1 MGFWPFGRKGEG
13 VETATRI
20 VNASPRDGVAI
31 RGKLTV
37 HFAARESKATADVI
51 ADQIASLVEAI
62 VREATDKSKVVGHE
76 ADVLGELEARLP
88 SNMPPTRSIEIA
100 ALHAVVDARMSG
112 EWAAAGRA
120 PSSANVPAAP
130 PSQAGS
136 PPSSS
141 NRLSSANVPA
151 APPSSTGRLSSAN
164 VPAAPPSSAGRPSS
178 ANVPAA
184 PPPSSVRRA
193 SPPGVP
199 AASAR
204 SRDDE
209 LDFSLDAIPLDTG
222 RRALQSS
229 TDGSPVDASR
239 IDLHPSSSRSLEI
252 ELDDPAPASR
262 PSGPSSKAAWPPAPP
277 SRPSRQDRYLDL
289 DTPVDD
295 GPRGAPASRRAAPA
309 DDALA
314 FEDRPS
320 QRLPPL
326 AHERE
331 RPSQRMPSVDE
342 RPSQRMP
349 AVDERPSQRMP
360 AVDDRRRASDD
371 RPSQRLP
378 AVDERPSQRM
388 PAVDDRRRALDDR
401 PSQRM
406 PAVDDRPSQRH
417 LGSLDLEGPRSSRPA
432 SRDDVPRGRAEPGR
446 GSPPPSRGS
455 RAMRAVGRTDELE
468 EGSAPDVIGRAIAGR
483 LRDAAGR
490 LWLGA
495 LRAYDLLGV
504 RGLALDACSPAD
516 LASLAPT
523 YDGAHGEFE
532 ASRAQ
537 EIARWKASLGVA
549 PVDRIRAE
557 TAVCSTYLA
566 YATMLEADVPQNI
579 TLEVLQAACT
589 AAFVHAKSPLGAIG
603 RYMSP
608 AEPTLAEEL
617 GAQLAHALGAG
628 FDAASMGWAL
638 GAAMTSIEEDLRRT
652 ARIVKDASGL

>member
-1 MGFWPFGRKGEG
+1 
-13 VETATRI
+13 
-20 VNASPRDGVAI
+20 
-31 RGKLTV
+31 
-37 HFAARESKATADVI
+37 
-51 ADQIASLVEAI
+51 
-62 VREATDKSKVVGHE
+62 
-76 ADVLGELEARLP
+76 
-88 SNMPPTRSIEIA
+88 
-100 ALHAVVDARMSG
+100 
-112 EWAAAGRA
+112 
-120 PSSANVPAAP
+120 
-130 PSQAGS
+130 
-136 PPSSS
+136 
-141 NRLSSANVPA
+141 
-151 APPSSTGRLSSAN
+151 
-164 VPAAPPSSAGRPSS
+164 
-178 ANVPAA
+178 
-184 PPPSSVRRA
+184 
-193 SPPGVP
+193 VP

-349 AVDERPSQRMP
+349 AVDERPSQRMPAVDDRRRALDDRPSQRMPSVDERPSQRMPAVDDRRRASDERPSQRMPSVDERPSQRMP